1 MTISYEVPRDIMTKA
16 EGSRVHPIVHA
27 GKWLA
32 ADLFSTLLF
41 AGLYWVTGSVF
52 VATGLALVAGV
63 AQMAWLKLRGAPI
76 DAMQW
81 MSLTLVL
88 VFGGASLITHD
99 PHFIMFKPT
108 LIYAAVGV
116 VMLRWPGWIVRY
128 QPPVALRWSR
138 DVAMRFGYVWA
149 GLMFGTGALNLAL
162 VVHGDSETMGL
173 VSWRLP
179 NRLQAGAVRSAVRS
193 HPPHRRPPHA
203 SGGRSPQP
211 CAPRG
216 LRPKALTAR
225 DEVLGKCADGRAGW
239 LALRPMRA
247 ISAIKV
253 GYPR

>member
-1 MTISYEVPRDIMTKA
+1 MTIPHEVPRDIMTEA

-41 AGLYWVTGSVF
+41 AGLYWVTRSVF
-52 VATGLALVAGV
+52 VATGLALVAGL

-108 LIYAAVGV
+108 LIYAAIGV

-149 GLMFGTGALNLAL
+149 GLMFGTAALNLAL
-162 VVHGDSETMGL
+162 VVHGDSKLWVWFLGVFPIASKLTL
-173 VSWRLP
+173 FAAQYALTRLIVVRRMRAAGVP
-179 NRLQAGAVRSAVRS
+179 RNR
-193 HPPHRRPPHA
+193 
-203 SGGRSPQP
+203 
-211 CAPRG
+211 APR
-216 LRPKALTAR
+216 
-225 DEVLGKCADGRAGW
+225 AG
-239 LALRPMRA
+239 
-247 ISAIKV
+247 
-253 GYPR
+253 